1 MIFKKGSEIVAIPLS
16 PETRRKLKRVFREE
30 DQGDAKRLLVNE
42 CADNL
47 PLAGNTDE
55 FKSERIRFAVMRLSK
70 GNIEDLKNQ
79 IHAAQQDWRDVLLAA
94 GFANN
99 VDEHKRWN
107 P

>member
-1 MIFKKGSEIVAIPLS
+1 MAIPLS

-30 DQGDAKRLLVNE
+30 DKVEAERLLVNE

-47 PLAGNTDE
+47 PLAGSTDE

-70 GNIEDLKNQ
+70 GNIEELKNQ

-94 GFANN
+94 GFARY
-99 VDEHKRWN
+99 VDQHKRWK